1 MSNVYTSI
9 LGVPKRY
16 RNGRIYGEGSSFLST
31 TVKSEVGKSVVAPTD
46 VIDFEDAVKPTIS
59 DYNTLWAPTHSQY
72 PNVRLFI
79 VQDANTAFEYRMI
92 SPIFTYVNGLI
103 DTISFDY
110 GDPNVTCFIV
120 LN

>member
-16 RNGRIYGEGSSFLST
+16 RNGRIYGVGSSFSST
-31 TVKSEVGKSVVAPTD
+31 TVQSEVGKSVVAPTD
-46 VIDFEDAVKPTIS
+46 VIEFENAIKPTIS
-59 DYNTLWAPTHSQY
+59 EYNTLWAPTHSQY

-79 VQDANTAFEYRMI
+79 IIDANSIFECRKVD
-92 SPIFTYVNGLI
+92 PIFTYIDGLI

-110 GDPNVTCFIV
+110 GDPNVACFIV